1 MQQYGDNRTGANLPG
16 GRSRQVVQHPAQV
29 TQGNTLMRF
38 ADSWL
43 SRLLIGAVV
52 LLLIIMFPLEW
63 LRAPTLLVK
72 ASGTV
77 FSPHPGAAPAT
88 EGGTVA
94 GAITAGYELSEAAT
108 VSAVVRDGTN
118 TLVRTLFTD
127 QKETAGPHWLSWD
140 GANNQGTQV
149 QDGLYRL
156 EVTAKGPAR
165 STSGSVAVTVD
176 TLPPVLKLA
185 NLQDGDKLK
194 NADLVVQGLTEPG
207 ATVQFAD
214 SNDVVAA
221 DPGGGF
227 TLHRRLEHGDNKLR
241 IIARDPA
248 GNEAYTERTVALF
261 DRPPAVQIESPADGF
276 WTNQKLVHVTGTA
289 DPGSSVRVNG
299 QQTTAGPDGHFAV
312 DVLLDE
318 GRNVIKVEATDPV
331 GNVST
336 IEQSATLKMRP
347 PVVTIESLPADAV
360 VHEGRVRV
368 YGHTE
373 AGVKLSVQQQTVAVD
388 TQGRF
393 DTAVDLILGDNN
405 LHVEASDLAGNTT
418 AFDRKIRYELT
429 SGVDLGLPLTGTA
442 FGIGL
447 IILLWVLF
455 GGWFGTVSLKLH
467 TDRPAFAP
475 NARGERLHISYS
487 VSKSARVTVQVMD
500 AHGHVVATLLRSV
513 PRGAGDHQITWDGG
527 TIGGEVAPAGGYT
540 ILATARTLAS
550 QVTSSAPVA
559 LQTLP
564 ALGNQAY
571 TRLGDPGY
579 GPAPRPYG
587 QRGYGGDWPGPRPD
601 PDPGPGPNVVRRRQ

>member
-1 MQQYGDNRTGANLPG
+1 MQQYGDNRTGGTKVPG
-16 GRSRQVVQHPAQV
+16 GRARQTVQHPAQT
-29 TQGNTLMRF
+29 TQGNGLMRF

-63 LRAPTLLVK
+63 LHAPTLLVK

-88 EGGTVA
+88 DGTTVP

-108 VSAVVRDGTN
+108 VSAVVRDGNN

-127 QKETAGPHWLSWD
+127 QKETAGPHWMSWD
-140 GANNQGTQV
+140 GSNNQGNQAA
-149 QDGLYRL
+149 DGLYRL
-156 EVTAKGPAR
+156 EVTARGTAR

-176 TLPPVLKLA
+176 TLPPALKLA

-194 NADLVVQGLTEPG
+194 SADLTVQGLTEPG

-227 TLHRRLEHGDNKLR
+227 TLHRHLEHGDNTLR

-248 GNEAYTERTVALF
+248 GNETATQRTVSLF
-261 DRPPAVQIESPADGF
+261 DRPPVVKIEQPAEGL

-299 QQTTAGPDGHFAV
+299 QQTTAGTDGKFAV

-318 GRNVIKVEATDPV
+318 GRNVIKVEATDAV

-336 IEQSATLKMRP
+336 VEQSATLKMQP
-347 PVVTIESLPADAV
+347 PAVAIESIPADAV
-360 VHEGRVRV
+360 VHEARVRV

-405 LHVEASDLAGNTT
+405 LHIEASDLAGNTT
-418 AFDRKIRYELT
+418 VFDRQVRYELA
-429 SGVDLGLPLTGTA
+429 SGTDLGLPLTGTA

-475 NARGERLHISYS
+475 NGRGERLHISYS

-500 AHGHVVATLLRSV
+500 GQGHVVATLLRSV
-513 PRGAGDHQITWDGG
+513 PRGVGDHQITWDGA
-527 TIGGEVAPAGGYT
+527 TIGGGLAAAGGYT
-540 ILATARTLAS
+540 IVATARTLAS
-550 QVTSSAPVA
+550 NVTSSAPVA
-559 LQTLP
+559 LQTLSTLTTP
-564 ALGNQAY
+564 TY
-571 TRLGDPGY
+571 TRTGDPGY
-579 GPAPRPYG
+579 GPAPRPSG
-587 QRGYGGDWPGPRPD
+587 QSVSRDPGGPRPD
-601 PDPGPGPNVVRRRQ
+601 PDPGSGPNVVRRRQ